1 MIDVKSLRIG
11 NFVLLDGERV
21 EIDEISISGQVG
33 CITQD
38 NDWLGVDAND
48 RLSPIPITEEL
59 LTELGF
65 EKIKDPQYDYAK
77 RYENNRKLFVTIITG
92 GVVRIEAWDNVI
104 HRGNM
109 ICQYLHEIQNF
120 VFMTTKKEL
129 I

>member
-11 NFVLLDGERV
+11 NLVLLDGERV
-21 EIDEISISGQVG
+21 EIDEICMDGLVTYNSYFGTDVEKL
-33 CITQD
+33 D
-38 NDWLGVDAND
+38 
-48 RLSPIPITEEL
+48 PIPITEEL
-59 LTELGF
+59 LKELGF

-77 RYENNRKLFVTIITG
+77 RYENNRKLFVTIITS

-120 VFMTTKKEL
+120 TFMTQGKEL